1 MTGVARSSRCRFVL
15 ARAIRP
21 KETEPSLFQWMPN
34 CVAERQVG
42 GREPLSKQILEEA
55 AQMRG
60 RRLVAEWALARKKML
75 HERHDIPGV
84 RRRQVEHAVAE
95 AMVEESISE
104 AQNVIDR
111 ARAEA
116 TLPDEIGFEAGRQFG
131 SFGLCRRKRRL
142 CHYADFDEML
152 NEPLGKTVN
161 LDLTFRC
168 GRQAPSQ
175 LNSEVRRQRLWR
187 NPFGLDQ
194 SAEASK
200 QAAVIFE
207 SPRLVVLRGKAFLEG
222 RKIRVKA
229 SNLVGCVHSCA
240 PVVGTRIFLP
250 RPVGNQSFV
259 CSRAFATVA
268 KSTANAGLSPF

>member
-95 AMVEESISE
+95 AM
-104 AQNVIDR
+104 NVIDR

-240 PVVGTRIFLP
+240 PCCWNKNFSSKTG
-250 RPVGNQSFV
+250 
-259 CSRAFATVA
+259 
-268 KSTANAGLSPF
+268 

>member
-55 AQMRG
+55 AQM
-60 RRLVAEWALARKKML
+60 
-75 HERHDIPGV
+75 
-84 RRRQVEHAVAE
+84 
-95 AMVEESISE
+95 
-104 AQNVIDR
+104 
-111 ARAEA
+111 
-116 TLPDEIGFEAGRQFG
+116 
-131 SFGLCRRKRRL
+131 
-142 CHYADFDEML
+142 
-152 NEPLGKTVN
+152 
-161 LDLTFRC
+161 C

-240 PVVGTRIFLP
+240 PCCWNKNFSSKTG
-250 RPVGNQSFV
+250 G
-259 CSRAFATVA
+259 
-268 KSTANAGLSPF
+268 